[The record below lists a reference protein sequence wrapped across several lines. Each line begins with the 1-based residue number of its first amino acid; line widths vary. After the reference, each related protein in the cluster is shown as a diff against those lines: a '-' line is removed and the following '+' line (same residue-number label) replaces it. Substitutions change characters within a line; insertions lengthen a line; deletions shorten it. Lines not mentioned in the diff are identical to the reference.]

1 MLTIK
6 YFLVSFYL
14 NTAILFIEL
23 AIYFFLIENALVLF
37 CQCATMPWQCT
48 GPDSNMHDTLQQT
61 EYFQHSSF
69 PSEDLADDR
78 GTSIVVGTCQ
88 FHRTPNGNQLLAA
101 NMPGALPAHQL
112 PMVGKLPG
120 FPPGRWASCQLL
132 TLQLQKKNVFQ
143 GKNST
148 FLNFSAIFKIPDQT
162 SMSNFQLSR
171 NCRGTTTP
179 VWSQLLLRALVTQ

>member
-23 AIYFFLIENALVLF
+23 AIFFFFLIENALVLF
-37 CQCATMPWQCT
+37 CQCATMPWQCIV
-48 GPDSNMHDTLQQT
+48 PDSNMHDTLQQT

-88 FHRTPNGNQLLAA
+88 FHQTPNGNQLLAA

-120 FPPGRWASCQLL
+120 FPPGRWVSCRLL
-132 TLQLQKKNVFQ
+132 TLQLQEKKCFPRQKFNI
-143 GKNST
+143 SE
-148 FLNFSAIFKIPDQT
+148 FLCNF
-162 SMSNFQLSR
+162 
-171 NCRGTTTP
+171 
-179 VWSQLLLRALVTQ
+179 